1 MASNTPA
8 GIQPFQEFL
17 NSVHS
22 ADPARTLH
30 GMSDA
35 VANESAVADM
45 RTHVLRYYEGVEAEH
60 SFVDENGSIFDCVP
74 IERQPSLR
82 RSAEPVPTAPDL
94 PTAGSAGREA
104 DPRQAEHV
112 EQLHSDRKDRHGNR
126 MYAAAGT
133 IPLRRLTLESL
144 ARFGSLQQFMQK
156 SPFGSAVPPMTSPAN
171 GSGGT
176 QTVGGTG
183 VDLRG
188 ADLRGADLRGAHLR
202 GADLRGAICAAP
214 ICAVPTCRV
223 QCWRTGLFSPESG
236 LAAGDETPASPAVA
250 ATHPL
255 GARAPGDRAT

>member
-22 ADPARTLH
+22 GDPARTLH

-94 PTAGSAGREA
+94 PTAGTAGREA
-104 DPRQAEHV
+104 IRVRRSTSSNCIPTARTGTGIGCMPR
-112 EQLHSDRKDRHGNR
+112 
-126 MYAAAGT
+126 
-133 IPLRRLTLESL
+133 P
-144 ARFGSLQQFMQK
+144 ARFHC
-156 SPFGSAVPPMTSPAN
+156 
-171 GSGGT
+171 
-176 QTVGGTG
+176 VG
-183 VDLRG
+183 
-188 ADLRGADLRGAHLR
+188 
-202 GADLRGAICAAP
+202 
-214 ICAVPTCRV
+214 
-223 QCWRTGLFSPESG
+223 
-236 LAAGDETPASPAVA
+236 
-250 ATHPL
+250 
-255 GARAPGDRAT
+255 